1 MLVCVLHVKQEN
13 IATELKIT
21 EVTEEYTQAVS
32 QLALAKIRVAHINAS
47 AGKIS
52 LLGILDVINHVQLII
67 STVANFLLIFK
78 DF

>member
-13 IATELKIT
+13 VATELKIT
-21 EVTEEYTQAVS
+21 EVTEEYTQAFS
-32 QLALAKIRVAHINAS
+32 QLALAKIHVAHINTS

-67 STVANFLLIFK
+67 PTVANFLLIFK